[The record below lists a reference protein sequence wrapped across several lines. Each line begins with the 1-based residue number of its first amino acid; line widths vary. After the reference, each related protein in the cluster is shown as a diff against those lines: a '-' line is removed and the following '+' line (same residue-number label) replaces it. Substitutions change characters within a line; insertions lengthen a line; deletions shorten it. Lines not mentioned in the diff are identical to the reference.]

1 MKKAL
6 TLLVFCFLLAT
17 LHAQNSYTIASIP
30 YNPDP
35 FNGNTPAGIVWDDGW
50 GPTVTL
56 PFNFCYYN
64 ATYNKLVIGSNG
76 LITFDTTRANG
87 YCPWTISAP
96 FPDLTLGA
104 DVIASPWQDLNPMLG
119 GDINYAIRGVTPY
132 RRFVVSY
139 DSVPMFSC
147 TTSYFSQQVIL
158 YETTNII
165 EFQILNKA
173 VCTTWNAG
181 AAIQGVQVDS
191 TTAFVVPGRNF
202 PTQWAATND
211 AYRFSPVGVCAGPM
225 PPDSIRGKVYADL
238 NSNCVQD
245 VNESPIM
252 NRAILAN
259 GGQFYA
265 WTDING
271 EYEMSLAPGTF
282 AVNEYMTGYFLP
294 NACLPAGTH
303 NVTLSG
309 NAVNGVDFADSAIT
323 ACTDLTVGLGSSF
336 MRRCDSA
343 RINVSYCN
351 NGSLADANTVVEV
364 VLHDSLTPFA
374 STIPYTI
381 TGLNTYSFAVGLLNP
396 GQCGSLA
403 IDCILGCDS
412 AGTIYALTGTISGS
426 QPVDCNLF
434 NNTDIAYETV
444 GAPFDP
450 NSKRVAAQSFSTRGY
465 VDSDIIDDNDTL
477 TYRIDFQ
484 NVGTAYAE
492 DVVIRDTLDIAHL
505 DINSFQA
512 LGASANYNYIIIG
525 NEVLFRFENINLPDS
540 NTNEPNSHG
549 FVKYRIRQNPG
560 NQPCTVIRNNAS
572 IYFDQEAPIVTNSTT
587 NTIPAPTIDLGQDT
601 LLCSGQSLS
610 LGLTSNWT
618 NYAWSTGATTSGITV
633 ASPGTY
639 SLTVTDANGCSSTD
653 LIVVQQSVT
662 PGVFLG
668 NDTTTTLPIVVDAGS
683 GFASYLWS
691 TGATTQIITVGQT
704 GTYWVQV
711 TNQDGCVGTDTIN
724 VILQLVG
731 VNLPQGYA
739 LSVSPVPA
747 NDRLQVRMELPTAQ
761 CVVMTLTD
769 LAGRSLW
776 TSATDCSKQ
785 VEMEVNL
792 SRFANGTYLLD
803 IQGEGIQVSRRV
815 VVMQR

>member
-6 TLLVFCFLLAT
+6 NLLVFCLLLTT
-17 LHAQNSYTIASIP
+17 LHAQNSYTITSIP

-35 FNGNTPAGIVWDDGW
+35 FNGNTPTGIAQDDVW

-56 PFNFCYYN
+56 PFSFCFYDSSY
-64 ATYNKLVIGSNG
+64 TQVSIGSNG
-76 LITFDTTRANG
+76 LLTFTPQAPG
-87 YCPWTISAP
+87 MYCNWPINAA
-96 FPDLTLGA
+96 FPDPTMTPRT
-104 DVIASPWQDLNPMLG
+104 IATPWQDLNPSSY
-119 GDINYAIRGVTPY
+119 GDINYAIRGVAPY
-132 RRFVVSY
+132 RRFVVSF
-139 DSVPMFSC
+139 DSVAMFSC
-147 TTSYFSQQVIL
+147 TLSYFSQQVIL

-165 EFQILNKA
+165 EFHILNKP
-173 VCTTWNAG
+173 VCATWNGG
-181 AAIQGVQVDS
+181 AAIQGVQVNG

-211 AYRFSPVGVCAGPM
+211 AYRFTPVGTCAGPM
-225 PPDSIRGKVYADL
+225 PADSIRGKVFADL

-252 NRAILAN
+252 NRGILAN

-271 EYEMSLAPGTF
+271 EYEMSLAPGTY

-303 NVTLSG
+303 NVTLA
-309 NAVNGVDFADSAIT
+309 NTTINGVDFADSAIT
-323 ACTDLTVGLGSSF
+323 ACTDLSVGLGSSF

-381 TGLNTYSFAVGLLNP
+381 TGVNTYSFAVGLVNP
-396 GQCGSLA
+396 GQCGTIV

-450 NSKRVAAQSFSTRGY
+450 NSKRVGAQSFSTRGF

-492 DVVIRDTLDIAHL
+492 DVVIRDTLDVAHL

-549 FVKYRIRQNPG
+549 FVKYRIHQNTG

-572 IYFDQEAPIVTNSTT
+572 IYFDQEPAIVTNSTT
-587 NTIPAPTIDLGQDT
+587 NTIPALSIDLGQDT

-610 LGLTSNWT
+610 LGLTGNWT
-618 NYAWSTGATTSGITV
+618 NYLWSTGDSTAGITV
-633 ASPGTY
+633 ASAGTY

-653 LIVVQQSVT
+653 LIVVQQSVM
-662 PGVFLG
+662 PSVFLG
-668 NDTTTTLPIVVDAGS
+668 NDTTTTLPIVLDAGS

-691 TGATTQIITVGQT
+691 TGATTQNITVGQT

-711 TNQDGCVGTDTIN
+711 TNQDGCVGTDTIHIT
-724 VILQLVG
+724 VQPVG
-731 VNLPQGYA
+731 VSLPQGYA

-747 NDRLQVRMELPTAQ
+747 NDRVQVRMDLPTAQ
-761 CVVMTLTD
+761 CLNVSLTD
-769 LAGRSLW
+769 LAGRILW
-776 TSATDCSKQ
+776 TSATDCSNQ
-785 VEMEVNL
+785 VDMEVNL
-792 SRFANGTYLLD
+792 GRFANGTYLLE
-803 IQGEGIQVSRRV
+803 IQGEGIRVSRRV
-815 VVMQR
+815 VVMR